1 MDSSSSPSSTRYSGR
16 YQRHNN
22 NGRHQGRNQS
32 SRRRNVQ
39 ARQQQQQPRQKQQQR
54 RQQHQRRQASNNSPR
69 RIIFRP
75 LQTNDPAILRNAV
88 QQQQRSSPPVR
99 IFGPGEDSMGVFLG
113 PRYRCFHDV
122 QVPGQSRD
130 DRFAMIRQ
138 LRSMGFLDGTAY
150 PTTRDFIESL
160 PHLFRRQDITFAM
173 DIRVFNYVTCSGWA
187 KDGTFD
193 YLISSRVYDA
203 ILDKRESIK
212 WSTIPHRQTKYARDL
227 SGVVAEW

>member
-32 SRRRNVQ
+32 SRRRNAQ
-39 ARQQQQQPRQKQQQR
+39 ARQQQQQPRQRQQQQR
-54 RQQHQRRQASNNSPR
+54 RQQHQRRQASSNSPR
-69 RIIFRP
+69 RVILRP
-75 LQTNDPAILRNAV
+75 LQANDPAILRNAV

-99 IFGPGEDSMGVFLG
+99 ILGPGEDPMGVFLG
-113 PRYRCFHDV
+113 PRYRYFHDV

-138 LRSMGFLDGTAY
+138 LRSMGFLDGKEY

-160 PHLFRRQDITFAM
+160 PHLFRRQDIMFAM
-173 DIRVFNYVTCSGWA
+173 DIRVFNFLLAGWA

-193 YLISSRVYDA
+193 YLISSRVYDD
-203 ILDKRESIK
+203 ILDKRESIM
-212 WSTIPHRQTKYARDL
+212 WSTIPHRQTRYARDL